1 MGKKD
6 ELISLC
12 NTLLKKIN
20 KDNKYYNDILDILS
34 IAYIAKDDDELSEV
48 SNTKLKLFQNKR
60 VQVIDLITNSNYK
73 NEKIYNMLQYQLA
86 YLHYL
91 QNNYNQAISTIDNID
106 KVSLYKEYGNI
117 LIAELYDYILN
128 QNDMAIIKYNDFI
141 DSYSSSIF
149 YESIRI
155 RLRELIKIEKG
166 L

>member
-1 MGKKD
+1 M
-6 ELISLC
+6 
-12 NTLLKKIN
+12 
-20 KDNKYYNDILDILS
+20 
-34 IAYIAKDDDELSEV
+34 
-48 SNTKLKLFQNKR
+48 
-60 VQVIDLITNSNYK
+60 QVIDLITNSNYK